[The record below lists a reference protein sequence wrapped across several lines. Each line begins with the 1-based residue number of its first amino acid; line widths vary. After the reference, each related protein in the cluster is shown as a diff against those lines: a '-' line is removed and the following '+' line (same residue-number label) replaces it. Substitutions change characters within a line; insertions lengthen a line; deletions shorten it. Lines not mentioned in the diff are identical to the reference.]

1 MYIGL
6 GIVLLV
12 VGAILAFDVV
22 TVNIAHVNAEALGVI
37 LMVGGAL
44 AILLSFAVR
53 ERYFVRR
60 REVVSAPP
68 VVAQPVVQPPVVV
81 EAPPV
86 VDDRRI

>member
-12 VGAILAFDVV
+12 VGAVLGFDAV
-22 TVNIAHVNAEALGVI
+22 TVNIPHVNADALGVI

-44 AILLSFAVR
+44 AILLSFGVQD
-53 ERYFVRR
+53 RYLVRR
-60 REVVSAPP
+60 RAVVEAPP
-68 VVAQPVVQPPVVV
+68 VVVQ
-81 EAPPV
+81 APPV